1 MGQKHWYRRGT
12 VLYRMK
18 ILWSKRWGAALVG
31 RRPVIALWKTFWIRI
46 QEAKFAKNLAKKC
59 WKLINFF
66 LSKPVLGLDLRSCT
80 TIDMFHCFCHV
91 SGPILSPGDISSTC
105 APPGPRFVLHHISS
119 SVSVAL
125 KLVKVIDNADGVENN
140 PCCGPGSKLF
150 CRIHIIRMV
159 CKKK

>member
-1 MGQKHWYRRGT
+1 
-12 VLYRMK
+12 
-18 ILWSKRWGAALVG
+18 
-31 RRPVIALWKTFWIRI
+31 
-46 QEAKFAKNLAKKC
+46 
-59 WKLINFF
+59 
-66 LSKPVLGLDLRSCT
+66 
-80 TIDMFHCFCHV
+80 MFHCFCHV

-159 CKKK
+159 CKKKVKEVLSIFIFVNKDFFLQVKKFLCVFLKVHSEVKKVFLFLPV